1 MPLKLNYIN
10 NRRID
15 KLLSAFVLQKV
26 KNNMTKQKDSLTFY
40 YPTLIKTDSRNIET
54 GIDTFKLNWYSSALY
69 CANEPVLYN
78 YYQGHDIYRFLWLR
92 SFHRP
97 VVFSLHKNYFNTIS
111 TPCKKTA
118 S

>member
-1 MPLKLNYIN
+1 
-10 NRRID
+10 
-15 KLLSAFVLQKV
+15 
-26 KNNMTKQKDSLTFY
+26 MTKQKDSLTFY